1 MIVNW
6 ESVCKNMV
14 TAILVITCVLGL
26 GALWLWRVGLL
37 G

>member
-14 TAILVITCVLGL
+14 TAIIVTICVLGL
-26 GALWLWRVGLL
+26 GALYMWRVGLL